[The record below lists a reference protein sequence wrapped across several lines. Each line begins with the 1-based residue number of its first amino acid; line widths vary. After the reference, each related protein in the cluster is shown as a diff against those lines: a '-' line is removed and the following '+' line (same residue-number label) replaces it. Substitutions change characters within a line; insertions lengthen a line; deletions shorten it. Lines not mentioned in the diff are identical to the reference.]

1 MTSGDDPMPT
11 AEKSADNKVTPITDA
26 RPRSGKKLMLVG
38 AVALLLAGGGA
49 GAWWMMRGD
58 PAATQADKPKPPA
71 APLFVEL
78 EPFTVNLA
86 GDHVLQTSVSLQVAK
101 AEDADQLKL
110 YQPVVKSRMLLL
122 LSSKSAEALQAPQGK
137 EALAA
142 DIALALKQPYVKGL
156 PPPAIGGVYLTA
168 FVIQ

>member
-1 MTSGDDPMPT
+1 MAN
-11 AEKSADNKVTPITDA
+11 AEKSADNLVTAITDA
-26 RPRSGKKLMLVG
+26 RPRSGKKLILIG
-38 AVALLLAGGGA
+38 AAALLLAGGGA
-49 GAWWMMRGD
+49 GAWWMMRGG
-58 PAATQADKPKPPA
+58 PGAAHAEKPKPPA

-86 GDHVLQTSVSLQVAK
+86 GDHVLQTSVSLQVATS
-101 AEDADQLKL
+101 EDADQLKL

-122 LSSKSAEALQAPQGK
+122 LSSKTAEALQAPQGK

-142 DIALALKQPYVKGL
+142 EVADALKQPYVKGL
-156 PPPAIGGVYLTA
+156 TPPAIGGVYLTA

>member
-1 MTSGDDPMPT
+1 MPIVEKS
-11 AEKSADNKVTPITDA
+11 AEKSADNAVTPTSDA
-26 RPRSGKKLMLVG
+26 QPRSGKKWLFL
-38 AVALLLAGGGA
+38 AVAAVLLAAGGG
-49 GAWWMMRGD
+49 GAWWMTRGS
-58 PAATQADKPKPPA
+58 PVSAQAEKPKPPA

-86 GDHVLQTSVSLQVAK
+86 GDRVLQTSISLHIAK
-101 AEDADQLKL
+101 PEDADQLKQ

-122 LSSKSAEALQAPQGK
+122 LSSRTAEALQAPQGK
-137 EALAA
+137 EVLAA
-142 DIALALKQPYVKGL
+142 DIAEALKQPYVKGL

>member
-1 MTSGDDPMPT
+1 MAA
-11 AEKSADNKVTPITDA
+11 AEKSADNNVTPIA
-26 RPRSGKKLMLVG
+26 KPGSGKKLMIIG
-38 AVALLLAGGGA
+38 AAVLLLAGGGG

-58 PAATQADKPKPPA
+58 PGAEHVEKPKPPA

-122 LSSKSAEALQAPQGK
+122 LSSKTAEALQAPQGK
-137 EALAA
+137 ETLAA
-142 DIALALKQPYVKGL
+142 EIGEVLKQPYVKGL
-156 PPPAIGGVYLTA
+156 TPPAIGGVYLTA